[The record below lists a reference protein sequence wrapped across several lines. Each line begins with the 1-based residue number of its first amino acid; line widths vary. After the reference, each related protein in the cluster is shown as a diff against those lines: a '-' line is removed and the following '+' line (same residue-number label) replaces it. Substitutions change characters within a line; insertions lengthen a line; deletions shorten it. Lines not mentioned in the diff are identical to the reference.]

1 MTTLFDYASVRLM
14 ETISVS
20 RFKAT
25 CLAVLQHVKRTGR
38 PVLITRFGEPVAEL
52 VPPSPQTAKANW
64 LGSMQGRAQVLDDVV
79 APALEADAWLVLR

>member
-1 MTTLFDYASVRLM
+1 M

-25 CLAVLQHVKRTGR
+25 CLAVLQRVKRTGK

-52 VPPSPQTAKANW
+52 VPPSPQAWKSDW
-64 LGSMQGRAQVLDDVV
+64 LGSMEGRAQLLGDVV
-79 APALEADAWLVLR
+79 GPVFEGDAWKALAK

>member
-1 MTTLFDYASVRLM
+1 M

-25 CLAVLQHVKRTGR
+25 CLAVLQRVKRTGK

-52 VPPSPQTAKANW
+52 VPPTPQASKSDW
-64 LGSMQGRAQVLDDVV
+64 LGSMEGRAQVLGDVV
-79 APALEADAWLVLR
+79 GPALEGNAWKALAE

>member
-1 MTTLFDYASVRLM
+1 MANPI

-25 CLAVLQHVKRTGR
+25 CLAVLQRVKRTGK

-52 VPPSPQTAKANW
+52 VPPSPQASKSDW
-64 LGSMQGRAQVLDDVV
+64 LVSMEGRAQLLGADQALIKAKPCPILV
-79 APALEADAWLVLR
+79 AA

>member
-1 MTTLFDYASVRLM
+1 MANPI

-25 CLAVLQHVKRTGR
+25 CLAVLQRVKRTGK

-52 VPPSPQTAKANW
+52 VPPSPQASKSDW
-64 LGSMQGRAQVLDDVV
+64 LGSMEGRAQLLGDVV
-79 APALEADAWLVLR
+79 GPALEGDACKALAE